1 MFSQFFGQYLLDN
14 QKITAEQFSSCMKYI
29 KDNRVKLGL
38 IAENEGLLTR
48 NQANELNYLQM
59 QTDKR
64 FGDLAVEKGYLTEAD
79 VNYLLG
85 RQGNPYL
92 IFIQGLEENGIMSRE
107 EIETALDAFQK
118 ENGFSDEILKAIQDG
133 NIEGM
138 IPAFVDAKDSRYQS
152 LIGLTLRNIVRFVS
166 SYIRIEKGQFVTSH
180 SAKYIAYQHTTGDYD
195 GFLGFTCD
203 DDSILALAD
212 GYAKETF
219 DTVDEDALDSV
230 CEFTN
235 CVNGLYATELSY
247 QDTTIDMQPPE
258 FKFDSSID
266 GEGEFYVLLRNILV
280 ENGHEVIGEAENG
293 QIGFEKYIEL
303 KPDIV
308 TLDIT
313 MPVLDGLGA
322 LEKIIAYDENAH
334 AVMVTAAGQK
344 NKMVDAIKL
353 GANEFVQKP
362 FEPDQILSVIG
373 NITK

>member
-138 IPAFVDAKDSRYQS
+138 IPAFVDAKDSRLS
-152 LIGLTLRNIVRFVS
+152 LIHI
-166 SYIRIEKGQFVTSH
+166 
-180 SAKYIAYQHTTGDYD
+180 
-195 GFLGFTCD
+195 
-203 DDSILALAD
+203 
-212 GYAKETF
+212 
-219 DTVDEDALDSV
+219 
-230 CEFTN
+230 
-235 CVNGLYATELSY
+235 
-247 QDTTIDMQPPE
+247 
-258 FKFDSSID
+258 
-266 GEGEFYVLLRNILV
+266 
-280 ENGHEVIGEAENG
+280 
-293 QIGFEKYIEL
+293 
-303 KPDIV
+303 
-308 TLDIT
+308 
-313 MPVLDGLGA
+313 
-322 LEKIIAYDENAH
+322 
-334 AVMVTAAGQK
+334 
-344 NKMVDAIKL
+344 
-353 GANEFVQKP
+353 
-362 FEPDQILSVIG
+362 
-373 NITK
+373 

>member
-92 IFIQGLEENGIMSRE
+92 IFIQGLEENGIMSRD

-118 ENGFSDEILKAIQDG
+118 ENGFS
-133 NIEGM
+133 
-138 IPAFVDAKDSRYQS
+138 AKDSRYQS

-266 GEGEFYVLLRNILV
+266 GEGEFYVLPV
-280 ENGHEVIGEAENG
+280 
-293 QIGFEKYIEL
+293 YIDGKHSDL
-303 KPDIV
+303 IV
-308 TLDIT
+308 
-313 MPVLDGLGA
+313 
-322 LEKIIAYDENAH
+322 
-334 AVMVTAAGQK
+334 
-344 NKMVDAIKL
+344 KL
-353 GANEFVQKP
+353 G
-362 FEPDQILSVIG
+362 
-373 NITK
+373 

>member
-92 IFIQGLEENGIMSRE
+92 IFIQGLEENGIMSRD

-152 LIGLTLRNIVRFVS
+152 LIGLYRF
-166 SYIRIEKGQFVTSH
+166 Q
-180 SAKYIAYQHTTGDYD
+180 
-195 GFLGFTCD
+195 
-203 DDSILALAD
+203 
-212 GYAKETF
+212 
-219 DTVDEDALDSV
+219 
-230 CEFTN
+230 
-235 CVNGLYATELSY
+235 LS
-247 QDTTIDMQPPE
+247 E
-258 FKFDSSID
+258 RA
-266 GEGEFYVLLRNILV
+266 V
-280 ENGHEVIGEAENG
+280 
-293 QIGFEKYIEL
+293 
-303 KPDIV
+303 
-308 TLDIT
+308 
-313 MPVLDGLGA
+313 LGA
-322 LEKIIAYDENAH
+322 GYEQCGSGHREGTVCHLSQCKVYCLPAYNR
-334 AVMVTAAGQK
+334 
-344 NKMVDAIKL
+344 
-353 GANEFVQKP
+353 
-362 FEPDQILSVIG
+362 
-373 NITK
+373 

>member
-48 NQANELNYLQM
+48 NQANELNYLQ
-59 QTDKR
+59 
-64 FGDLAVEKGYLTEAD
+64 
-79 VNYLLG
+79 
-85 RQGNPYL
+85 
-92 IFIQGLEENGIMSRE
+92 IMSRD

-235 CVNGLYATELSY
+235 CVNGLYAAELSY

-266 GEGEFYVLLRNILV
+266 GEGEFYVLPV
-280 ENGHEVIGEAENG
+280 
-293 QIGFEKYIEL
+293 YIDGKHSDL
-303 KPDIV
+303 IV
-308 TLDIT
+308 
-313 MPVLDGLGA
+313 
-322 LEKIIAYDENAH
+322 
-334 AVMVTAAGQK
+334 
-344 NKMVDAIKL
+344 KL
-353 GANEFVQKP
+353 G
-362 FEPDQILSVIG
+362 
-373 NITK
+373 